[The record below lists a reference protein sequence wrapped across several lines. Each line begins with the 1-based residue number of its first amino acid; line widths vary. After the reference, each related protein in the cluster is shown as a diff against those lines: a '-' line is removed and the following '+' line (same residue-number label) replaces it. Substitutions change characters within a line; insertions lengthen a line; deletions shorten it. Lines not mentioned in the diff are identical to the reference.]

1 MAIQAVSGVP
11 SASPVAATRRVGPA
25 FGAMDPA
32 FARVQAA
39 ANVRGREDGGARG
52 EAGGEAADAGLRD
65 EAGEATKRGL
75 EPNGYGQLSTRELE
89 RRLAELQAEKARGE
103 RKDSDLANM
112 KSLETARVLDQ
123 LRSRDA
129 HVRSHEAAHI
139 GAGGRYVRGG
149 ASFSYQTGPDG
160 RQYAVGGEVGIDT
173 SPIPGK
179 PAETAEKMRVVRAA
193 ALAPS
198 DPSAADLSVAAAA
211 ANAEAEALA
220 ELAATRMEAAAKSYA
235 TEHDRGTRPAPA
247 AAGEGAARTSTEATA
262 GQVPGAP
269 GQGAAAGATVA
280 AAGTA
285 AGSAGAAAGAEGKGA
300 FPASGPASLAEPPAY
315 YWPGD
320 LVDLVA

>member
-11 SASPVAATRRVGPA
+11 SASSIAATRRVGPA
-25 FGAMDPA
+25 FDATDPA
-32 FARVQAA
+32 LARVQAA
-39 ANVRGREDGGARG
+39 ANVRGRQDGGDRG
-52 EAGGEAADAGLRD
+52 EAGGQAADTGLPD
-65 EAGEATKRGL
+65 EAVDATKRGM
-75 EPNGYGQLSTRELE
+75 EPSGYGQLSTQELE
-89 RRLAELQAEKARGE
+89 RRLADLQAEKARGE

-112 KSLETARVLDQ
+112 RSLETARILDQ
-123 LRSRDA
+123 LRSRDS

-198 DPSAADLSVAAAA
+198 DPSAADLSIAAAA

-220 ELAATRMEAAAKSYA
+220 ELAATRMESAAKSYA
-235 TEHDRGTRPAPA
+235 TERDRGARPAPA
-247 AAGEGAARTSTEATA
+247 AAGEGAARTSPGAPA

-285 AGSAGAAAGAEGKGA
+285 AGAAGGASGNMA
-300 FPASGPASLAEPPAY
+300 FPAAMPASLAEPREY

>member
-1 MAIQAVSGVP
+1 MAIQPVSGVP
-11 SASPVAATRRVGPA
+11 SASPVAATRKAGPA
-25 FGAMDPA
+25 FGALDPA
-32 FARVQAA
+32 LARVQAA

-52 EAGGEAADAGLRD
+52 QGADASPGD
-65 EAGEATKRGL
+65 EAGEATKRSL

-112 KSLETARVLDQ
+112 KSLETARILDQ
-123 LRSRDA
+123 LRSRDS
-129 HVRSHEAAHI
+129 HVRSHEAAHV

-179 PAETAEKMRVVRAA
+179 PAETAEKMRIVQAA

-220 ELAATRMEAAAKSYA
+220 ELAATRMEAASKSYA
-235 TEHDRGTRPAPA
+235 NERDRGTQPAPWS
-247 AAGEGAARTSTEATA
+247 GREGAAQADRI
-262 GQVPGAP
+262 PG
-269 GQGAAAGATVA
+269 AAGAGSAAVA
-280 AAGTA
+280 ADGRPQAGW
-285 AGSAGAAAGAEGKGA
+285 AAASGATGNA
-300 FPASGPASLAEPPAY
+300 LAPATPGNYL
-315 YWPGD
+315 PGD